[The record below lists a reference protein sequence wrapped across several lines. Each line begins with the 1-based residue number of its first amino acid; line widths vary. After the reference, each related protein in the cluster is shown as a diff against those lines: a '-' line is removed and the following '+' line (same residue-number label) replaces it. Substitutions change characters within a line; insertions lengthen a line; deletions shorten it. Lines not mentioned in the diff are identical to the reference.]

1 VKGEVIMI
9 RIDTNSSKP
18 IYEQI
23 YSEFVRLIVSRVLKP
38 DEKIPSVRELA
49 STVRINPNTIHKG
62 YKLLEMDDYIRSEQG
77 KGYFVNDRKEMIN
90 TYMKRIE
97 LDLKESIKSLRLIKM
112 TDEEIIDLIKNLLK
126 GDEDYDKN

>member
-1 VKGEVIMI
+1 MI
-9 RIDTNSSKP
+9 RIDPNSSNP

-49 STVRINPNTIHKG
+49 STLRINPNTIVKG
-62 YKLLEMDDYIRSEQG
+62 YKLLEMDNYIRSEQG
-77 KGYFVNDRKEMIN
+77 KGYFVNERDESLN

-97 LDLKESIKSLRLIKM
+97 LNIKDSIKAMRLIKM
-112 TDEEIIDLIKNLLK
+112 TDNEIIDFIKNLLK
-126 GDEDYDKN
+126 GEEGYDKN